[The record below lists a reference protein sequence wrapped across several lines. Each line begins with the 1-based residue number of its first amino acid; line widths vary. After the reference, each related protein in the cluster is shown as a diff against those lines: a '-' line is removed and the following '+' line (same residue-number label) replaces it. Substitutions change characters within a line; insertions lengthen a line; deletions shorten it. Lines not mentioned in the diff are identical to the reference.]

1 MKLLIEDYGLDR
13 DFLRSSLDEEE
24 SSRVEQEDD
33 QTLIIVDTAIS
44 EIQKDDTLSFYTM
57 PLGIIITNQMV
68 FTISLRSNRVI
79 EDVLNGRIRNVQT
92 HYRTQFVLRLMM
104 SITASFLVYL
114 KQIDKTSGVM
124 ERKLHGSMKN
134 QELIQMLELA
144 HGSDYAHFTR

>member
-1 MKLLIEDYGLDR
+1 
-13 DFLRSSLDEEE
+13 
-24 SSRVEQEDD
+24 
-33 QTLIIVDTAIS
+33 
-44 EIQKDDTLSFYTM
+44 
-57 PLGIIITNQMV
+57 MV

-124 ERKLHGSMKN
+124 ERKLHGSMKIRN
-134 QELIQMLELA
+134 
-144 HGSDYAHFTR
+144 